1 MLFPHCLCPDE
12 EHGPHVEELEGR
24 LDYSVAAALRDRL
37 RGLIHKGARV
47 TLSLAGV
54 TYLDTAVIG
63 VLVEVARWA
72 RDQGAC
78 LSLSNLSDAAG
89 GALQVARL
97 QEFFPADLK

>member
-1 MLFPHCLCPDE
+1 MVTHLND
-12 EHGPHVEELEGR
+12 GR
-24 LDYSVAAALRDRL
+24 LDFSVAATLRDRL
-37 RGLIHKGARV
+37 RGLIRKGARV
-47 TLSLAGV
+47 TLSLGAV

-63 VLVEVARWA
+63 VLIEASHWA